1 MLFRR
6 KEKNT
11 GDESIYK
18 KTDFEEALDKAL
30 GNDSAPFSE
39 DTTDK
44 IGDLASD
51 MMACLIST
59 KDREN
64 LVSIHRWDMGKI
76 LGDLAYLNE
85 QTIQLES
92 KYKAISKEAVHLYL
106 DSLKKDSKNQ
116 SIIQKVHSQGVV
128 KIYNNFNRRGAY
140 LYVLGTEEEVS
151 DKLRKHE
158 RNELQEVRSLLRTEI
173 DNKGKI
179 HNYWTS
185 DEFVQHAKAYQINKV
200 LVNSCDYHYFE
211 QISRPYSPN
220 KGIAKHN
227 TKEGCDED
235 GLTDADELEISL
247 ANAVVILTKILQKL
261 KDKEVK

>member
-1 MLFRR
+1 MTR
-6 KEKNT
+6 
-11 GDESIYK
+11 
-18 KTDFEEALDKAL
+18 
-30 GNDSAPFSE
+30 
-39 DTTDK
+39 
-44 IGDLASD
+44 
-51 MMACLIST
+51 
-59 KDREN
+59 
-64 LVSIHRWDMGKI
+64 
-76 LGDLAYLNE
+76 
-85 QTIQLES
+85 Q
-92 KYKAISKEAVHLYL
+92 
-106 DSLKKDSKNQ
+106 
-116 SIIQKVHSQGVV
+116 
-128 KIYNNFNRRGAY
+128 GAY
-140 LYVLGTEEEVS
+140 LYVLGTAEEVS

-158 RNELQEVRSLLRTEI
+158 RNELQEVRSLLRAEI

-185 DEFVQHAKAYQINKV
+185 DEFIQHAKAYQINKV

-247 ANAVVILTKILQKL
+247 ANAVVILTKTLQKL

>member
-1 MLFRR
+1 MFFRR
-6 KEKNT
+6 KEKDMS
-11 GDESIYK
+11 DESIYE
-18 KTDFEEALDKAL
+18 KTDFEKVLDKVL
-30 GNDSAPFSE
+30 GNDNAPFGE
-39 DTTDK
+39 DTTIK
-44 IGDLASD
+44 IHDLSSD
-51 MMACLIST
+51 MMASRLFNTNRVI
-59 KDREN
+59 
-64 LVSIHRWDMGKI
+64 SIHRWDMGQI
-76 LGDLAYLNE
+76 LDDLVYLNN
-85 QTIQLES
+85 QTIQLEN
-92 KYKAISKEAVHLYL
+92 KYKTLSKEAVHLYL

-116 SIIQKVHSQGVV
+116 NIIQKVHSQGVV
-128 KIYNNFNRRGAY
+128 KIYNNFNRQGAY

-185 DEFVQHAKAYQINKV
+185 DKFVQHAKAYQINKV

-227 TKEGCDED
+227 TKKGCDED
-235 GLTDADELEISL
+235 GLIDADELEISL

>member
-6 KEKNT
+6 KKKNT
-11 GDESIYK
+11 SDESIYK
-18 KTDFEEALDKAL
+18 KTDFEEALHKAF
-30 GNDSAPFSE
+30 GNDGAPFSE
-39 DTTDK
+39 DATDK
-44 IGDLASD
+44 IGDLGSD
-51 MMACLIST
+51 MMSCLVST
-59 KDREN
+59 KDQEN
-64 LVSIHRWDMGKI
+64 LVSIHRWNMGKI
-76 LGDLAYLNE
+76 LSDLAYLNK

-116 SIIQKVHSQGVV
+116 NIIQKVHSQGVV

-140 LYVLGTEEEVS
+140 LYVLGTAEEVS

-179 HNYWTS
+179 HNYWAS

-227 TKEGCDED
+227 TKKGCDED

>member
-6 KEKNT
+6 KEKDMS
-11 GDESIYK
+11 DESIYE
-18 KTDFEEALDKAL
+18 KTDFEKVLDKVL
-30 GNDSAPFSE
+30 GNDNAPFGE
-39 DTTDK
+39 DTTIK
-44 IGDLASD
+44 IHDLSSD
-51 MMACLIST
+51 MMASRLFNTNRVI
-59 KDREN
+59 
-64 LVSIHRWDMGKI
+64 SIHRWDMGQI
-76 LGDLAYLNE
+76 LDDLVYLNN
-85 QTIQLES
+85 QTIQLEN
-92 KYKAISKEAVHLYL
+92 KYKTLSKEAVHLYL

-128 KIYNNFNRRGAY
+128 KIYNNFNGQGTY
-140 LYVLGTEEEVS
+140 LYVLGTAEEIS

-158 RNELQEVRSLLRTEI
+158 RNELQEVRSLLRTEV
-173 DNKGKI
+173 DVTGKI
-179 HNYWTS
+179 RDYWTS

-247 ANAVVILTKILQKL
+247 ANAVVILTKTLQKL

>member
-6 KEKNT
+6 KKKNT
-11 GDESIYK
+11 SDESIYK

-64 LVSIHRWDMGKI
+64 LISIHRWDMGQI
-76 LGDLAYLNE
+76 LDDLVYLNN
-85 QTIQLES
+85 QTIQLEN
-92 KYKAISKEAVHLYL
+92 KYKTLSKEAVHLYL

-116 SIIQKVHSQGVV
+116 SIIQEVHSQGVV
-128 KIYNNFNRRGAY
+128 KICSKFNGQGTY
-140 LYVLGTEEEVS
+140 LYVLGTAEEIS

-158 RNELQEVRSLLRTEI
+158 RNELQEVRSLLRTEV
-173 DNKGKI
+173 DVTGKI
-179 HNYWTS
+179 RDYWTS

-235 GLTDADELEISL
+235 GLADADELEISL
-247 ANAVVILTKILQKL
+247 ANAVVILTKTLQKL